1 MAAQA
6 HQRVAVPANAAELT
20 PEWITEALG
29 IGVAQSAATV
39 PFGMGNAASTVR
51 LNVTWA
57 PGVRGPDSFVVKVP
71 AAAGSEQRHA
81 ADGWGLYAVEAMFY
95 ASLAADLKADT
106 PKCYW
111 AGHDAD
117 AGTYAVVLEDLG
129 HLTAGDDVTGGDPTR
144 AGRAIG
150 ELALVHGPRWG
161 DAKLA
166 ELTWLNRY
174 PRGQGGVLH
183 KEMTSAV
190 ARLDADY
197 ADELPPDV
205 LDLGR
210 RFALLADR
218 YDRKGFGG
226 PRTIVHQ
233 DFRDDNLMF
242 GPDRVCI
249 LDWQTVQLGAGLA
262 DLAYYLAAS
271 LRTEDRR
278 AHEDGLVRS
287 YHQRLLAQGVELAW
301 DTCWRDYRR
310 HGLALLT
317 TILKFIN
324 QRPDLPQRTRQLMV
338 QMIRR
343 GAHQAMDLDS
353 LNLLTA

>member
-1 MAAQA
+1 MPAQT
-6 HQRVAVPANAAELT
+6 HHPVAVPAHAAELT
-20 PEWITEALG
+20 PEWITRALD
-29 IGVAQSAATV
+29 IGVARSAVTEPIGA
-39 PFGMGNAASTVR
+39 GNASSTVQ
-51 LNVTWA
+51 LKVNWA

-71 AAAGSEQRHA
+71 AAAGSQQRQA
-81 ADGWGLYAVEAMFY
+81 ADGWNLYAVEAMFY
-95 ASLAADLKADT
+95 TSLAADLKADI
-106 PKCYW
+106 PRCYW

-129 HLTAGDDVTGGDPTR
+129 HLTAGDDVAGGDPAR
-144 AGRAIG
+144 AERAIG

-161 DAKLA
+161 DTTLA

-174 PRGQGGVLH
+174 PRGQGGILH
-183 KEMTSAV
+183 QELTSAV
-190 ARLDADY
+190 DRLDADY
-197 ADELPPDV
+197 ADELAPEV
-205 LDLGR
+205 LDLVR

-233 DFRDDNLMF
+233 DFREDNLMF

-278 AHEDGLVRS
+278 AHEGGLVRS
-287 YHQRLLAQGVELAW
+287 YHQRLLAQGVELEW

-317 TILKFIN
+317 TALKFIN
-324 QRPDLPQRTRQLMV
+324 GRPDLPQRTRQLMV

-343 GAHQAMDLDS
+343 GAHQAMDLES
-353 LNLLTA
+353 LKLLPA